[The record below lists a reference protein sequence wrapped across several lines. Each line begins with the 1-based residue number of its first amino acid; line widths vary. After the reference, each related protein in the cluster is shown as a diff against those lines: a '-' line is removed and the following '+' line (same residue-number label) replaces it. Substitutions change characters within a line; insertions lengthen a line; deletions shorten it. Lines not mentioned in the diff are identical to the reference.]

1 MRLRIRH
8 RLSNQFRSLALAAA
22 LGAAMLTW
30 GLGVQVNAE
39 QFHRPGPSSG
49 VRDGH
54 PRMRAGELFT
64 QLVILVISSLIQYA
78 LAPKPP
84 KPKPAALEDFD
95 MPQAVQGAPFAMIFG
110 EALDESPTVAW
121 FGELTPRPIKKG
133 KK

>member
-1 MRLRIRH
+1 
-8 RLSNQFRSLALAAA
+8 
-22 LGAAMLTW
+22 MLTW

-39 QFHRPGPSSG
+39 QFHRPGSSSG

-54 PRMRAGELFT
+54 QRVHAGELFT
-64 QLVILVISSLIQYA
+64 QLAILVVSALIQYA

-95 MPQAVQGAPFAMIFG
+95 IPQAVQGAPFAMIFG
-110 EALDESPTVAW
+110 EVLDESPTVAW
-121 FGELTPRPIKKG
+121 YGALTSKPIKKG